1 MAQKLIVGNWK
12 MNGSLRSNAARF
24 QVLAG
29 EVNLPNEVAVLVPFV
44 YLAQAKATLT
54 GSAILWGAQDVSNQ
68 SGGAFTGDIS
78 AEMLSDFACHYVLVG
93 HSERRQ
99 YHNETDTTIAD
110 KFQNALFRS
119 ISPILCVGESSAER
133 QAGQSESVVLNQLNA
148 VLESLQNVDPARFV
162 VAYEPVWA
170 IGTGTPASLDDIKTM
185 HGLLRERLTAWHPNG
200 SAVRIIYGG
209 SVNTENVSSILA
221 VPNVDGVLVGSAA
234 LEVADF
240 VAIARS

>member
-44 YLAQAKATLT
+44 YLAQAKASLT

-68 SGGAFTGDIS
+68 SGGAFTGDVS

-148 VLESLQNVDPARFV
+148 VLDSLQNVDTARFV
-162 VAYEPVWA
+162 LAYEPIWA
-170 IGTGTPASLDDIKTM
+170 IGTGTPASLEDIKTM
-185 HGLLRERLTAWHPNG
+185 HGVLRERLTKWHPNG
-200 SAVRIIYGG
+200 GAVRIIYGG
-209 SVNTENVSSILA
+209 SVNTQNVSSILA
-221 VPNVDGVLVGSAA
+221 VPNVDGVLVGSAS
-234 LEVADF
+234 LDSNDF

>member
-54 GSAILWGAQDVSNQ
+54 GSAIHWGAQDVSNQ
-68 SGGAFTGDIS
+68 TGGAFTGDVS
-78 AEMLSDFACHYVLVG
+78 AEMLADFACRYVLVG

-99 YHNETDTTIAD
+99 YHAETDTTIAD
-110 KFQNALFRS
+110 KFQNALYHS
-119 ISPILCVGESSAER
+119 ITPILCVGESSAER
-133 QAGQSESVVLNQLNA
+133 QAGQSESVVIDQLNA
-148 VLESLQNVDPARFV
+148 VLDSLQNLDPTKFV

-170 IGTGTPASLDDIKTM
+170 IGTGNPAGIDAIKAM
-185 HGLLRERLTAWHPNG
+185 HSVLRERLNEWDPNG
-200 SAVRIIYGG
+200 NAVRLLYGG
-209 SVNTENVSSILA
+209 SVNTDNVAGILA
-221 VPNVDGVLVGSAA
+221 VPNVDGVLVGSAS
-234 LEVADF
+234 LETDDF
-240 VAIARS
+240 VKIIHS